1 MEPPRSRPRPVVVMN
16 EDLELIVQ
24 RCREGDELAWEAL
37 VRQFQGRVFALA
49 LHYVRSREEARD
61 VAQEVFI
68 RVWRGLPN
76 FQLTASFIPWL
87 LKITRTCSIDHVR
100 RRKAR
105 PPAEDLLADE
115 MHTLSDPSMR
125 PDELAEMESRRSLVH
140 RALQQIG
147 DMHREILQLQ
157 EIQELPLNEVA
168 QMLGIP
174 EGTAKSRASRA
185 RAELARAV
193 IRLEPVGEV
202 G

>member
-1 MEPPRSRPRPVVVMN
+1 MEPGPRLPRPDGAMN
-16 EDLELIVQ
+16 EDLDPIIQ

-37 VRQFQGRVFALA
+37 VRRFQGRVYALA
-49 LHYVRSREEARD
+49 LHYLRSREDARD

-76 FQLTASFIPWL
+76 FQQDASFVPWL
-87 LKITRTCSIDHVR
+87 LKVTRTTSIDHVR

-105 PPAEDLLADE
+105 PPAEDLLAE
-115 MHTLSDPSMR
+115 ELPALSDTSLR
-125 PDELAEMESRRSLVH
+125 ADEAAELESRRSLVH

-147 DMHREILQLQ
+147 ELHREILQLQ

-168 QMLGIP
+168 RILSIP

-193 IRLEPVGEV
+193 VRLEQSPGVS
-202 G
+202 

>member
-1 MEPPRSRPRPVVVMN
+1 MKD
-16 EDLELIVQ
+16 DLDHIVE

-37 VRQFQGRVFALA
+37 VRRLQGRVYALA

-76 FQLTASFIPWL
+76 FEQTQSFVPWL
-87 LKITRTCSIDHVR
+87 LKITRTSSIDHVR

-105 PPAEDLLADE
+105 PPAEDLIAEDL
-115 MHTLSDPSMR
+115 HTLSDPGLR
-125 PDELAEMESRRSLVH
+125 PDEQVELQARRSLVH
-140 RALQQIG
+140 RALQQLG

-168 QMLGIP
+168 RILGIP

-185 RAELARAV
+185 RAELARTV
-193 IRLEPVGEV
+193 VRLEQNPEMG
-202 G
+202 

>member
-1 MEPPRSRPRPVVVMN
+1 MEPRLSHPRPVVVMN
-16 EDLELIVQ
+16 EDLELIIQ

-76 FQLTASFIPWL
+76 FELTASFIPWI
-87 LKITRTCSIDHVR
+87 LKITRTSSIDHVR

-125 PDELAEMESRRSLVH
+125 PDELAERESRRSLVH

-147 DMHREILQLQ
+147 DVHREILQLQ

-168 QMLGIP
+168 RMLNIP

-193 IRLEPVGEV
+193 VRIEELPEV
-202 G
+202 V

>member
-1 MEPPRSRPRPVVVMN
+1 MADH
-16 EDLELIVQ
+16 DLTSIVD

-37 VRQFQGRVFALA
+37 VRQFQGRVYALA
-49 LHYVRSREEARD
+49 LHYVRSSEEARD

-68 RVWRGLPN
+68 RVWRSLPN
-76 FQLTASFIPWL
+76 FEQNASFVPWL
-87 LKITRTCSIDHVR
+87 LKITRTASIDHVR

-105 PPAEDLLADE
+105 PPVEDIIAEDMHDLAD
-115 MHTLSDPSMR
+115 HGPR
-125 PDELAEMESRRSLVH
+125 PDEEAESRSRRSLVH

-147 DMHREILQLQ
+147 EMHREILQLQ

-168 QMLGIP
+168 RILGIP

-193 IRLEPVGEV
+193 VRLEQRAEV

>member
-1 MEPPRSRPRPVVVMN
+1 MEPHRPLLRPAEVMTHD
-16 EDLELIVQ
+16 DLDDLVR
-24 RCREGDELAWEAL
+24 RCREGDELAWETL
-37 VRQFQGRVFALA
+37 VRRFQGRVYALA
-49 LHYVRSREEARD
+49 LHYLRSPEDARD
-61 VAQEVFI
+61 AAQEVFI

-76 FQLTASFIPWL
+76 FQQDASFVPWL
-87 LKITRTCSIDHVR
+87 LKVTRTTSIDHVR

-115 MHTLSDPSMR
+115 LPALSDPG
-125 PDELAEMESRRSLVH
+125 PGADERAERESRRSLVH

-147 DMHREILQLQ
+147 EMHREILQLQ

-168 QMLGIP
+168 RILSIP

-193 IRLEPVGEV
+193 LRLEGEV

>member
-1 MEPPRSRPRPVVVMN
+1 VIE
-16 EDLELIVQ
+16 

-37 VRQFQGRVFALA
+37 VRRCQGRVFAVA
-49 LHYVRSREEARD
+49 LHYVRNREEARD
-61 VAQEVFI
+61 VAQEVFV

-76 FQLTASFIPWL
+76 FERTGSFLPWL

-115 MHTLSDPSMR
+115 MHDLGDPSPR
-125 PDELAEMESRRSLVH
+125 PDELAERDSRRSLVH
-140 RALQQIG
+140 RALQQLG

-157 EIQELPLNEVA
+157 EIQELPLTEVA
-168 QMLGIP
+168 RLLGIP

-185 RAELARAV
+185 RAELGRT
-193 IRLEPVGEV
+193 ILRLEETPEAGR
-202 G
+202 